1 MVASLCR
8 LLCGMLLFFAGMA
21 FLRKGLRRKIG
32 VRVERALRTLTPK
45 PGTAVITGILA
56 TSAIQSSS
64 AVTVIVISLVDSGV
78 IDIYQ
83 AFCIIMGAN
92 LGTCL
97 TAYIVAFRVWI
108 PGPLVLVTSV
118 LAYVLMRQTQ
128 RRDVGLVF
136 LGLGCILEGVE
147 VSGSALAWLAEIPDI
162 LHALIVF
169 GQVPLFGVL
178 AGAIFTGI
186 IQSSSVATA
195 ILVGLVREGLV
206 DLRSAVSLALGS
218 NIGTCITTLIAGL
231 GASSAGRF
239 TSRLHLAFNL
249 IGVVAV
255 LPVFNAF
262 VTMVRV
268 VSPKDPGYSL
278 ANAHTLFNL
287 ISILV
292 IVPWY
297 RQFVDLMKGRREWI

>member
-8 LLCGMLLFFAGMA
+8 LLCGMLLFFSGMA
-21 FLRKGLRRKIG
+21 FLRKGLKRKIA
-32 VRVERALRTLTPK
+32 VRVENALRALNPK
-45 PGTAVITGILA
+45 PVTVVITGIVA
-56 TSAIQSSS
+56 TCAIQSSS
-64 AVTVIVISLVDSGV
+64 AITVIVVSLVDSGV

-83 AFCIIMGAN
+83 AFYIIMGAN

-97 TAYIVAFRVWI
+97 TAYIVAFRVGI
-108 PGPLVLVTSV
+108 PGALVLVV
-118 LAYVLMRQTQ
+118 GILVYVLMRQRQ
-128 RRDVGLVF
+128 RSDEALVF

-147 VSGSALAWLAEIPDI
+147 VTGSALAWLAEVPDI

-178 AGAIFTGI
+178 AGAVFTGI
-186 IQSSSVATA
+186 IQSSTVVTA

-218 NIGTCITTLIAGL
+218 NIGTCMTTLIAGL

-239 TSRLHLAFNL
+239 TSLLHLVFNL
-249 IGVVAV
+249 IGVAAV

-262 VTMVRV
+262 VMMVSLL
-268 VSPKDPGYSL
+268 SPADPGYRL
-278 ANAHTLFNL
+278 ANAHSLFNL
-287 ISILV
+287 MSILV
-292 IVPWY
+292 VFPWCG
-297 RQFVDLMKGRREWI
+297 QFVNFMKGRRKWI